1 MQKGYSR
8 LLISDWV
15 LPDTNVT
22 LFPAQFDILMI
33 ALISEMERTQTQWR
47 ELLAVAG
54 LDVVKFHLIDFE
66 TEGLVEAVLARIG

>member
-22 LFPAQFDILMI
+22 LFPAQFDIFMM
-33 ALISEMERTQTQWR
+33 ALISGMERTRTQWTK
-47 ELLAVAG
+47 LLTTAG
-54 LDVVKFHLIDFE
+54 LEIVKFHSADSE
-66 TEGLVEAVLARIG
+66 TEGLVEAVLR